1 MFTGQFSMHSL
12 HVLLG
17 VCSSV
22 QSYSYLHMLGKC
34 QIFLF
39 PFLLSYFL
47 FKIETQLLHLLI
59 SLSKTSIYLKLQ
71 LSSASQII
79 FIPYVLFN
87 LCNIQLAIDQSST
100 SQTVFPIS
108 NFCRPTIKLSKAISC
123 FVGKCLVV
131 LNNLSGICSLM
142 TFLLIHYKF
151 SPSFIF

>member
-1 MFTGQFSMHSL
+1 MFTGHFSMHSL

-87 LCNIQLAIDQSST
+87 LCNIQLAID
-100 SQTVFPIS
+100 
-108 NFCRPTIKLSKAISC
+108 
-123 FVGKCLVV
+123 
-131 LNNLSGICSLM
+131 
-142 TFLLIHYKF
+142 
-151 SPSFIF
+151 